1 MSAHGRAIMQN
12 VPQNNPTFTNTDG
25 RTSPDLAPRTG
36 PDAISPQ
43 EAAFDDAFRAVVD
56 IALAKGLPNELAL
69 CETAAKI
76 KQNLTTALAQVD
88 PDQANRAET
97 AIRAIVTS
105 WGGLGQS
112 ALEWQVE
119 VQDDEGE
126 TESPEAESPEM
137 GGGRDFRVQF
147 HEELREGSAALAE
160 WKG

>member
-12 VPQNNPTFTNTDG
+12 VPQNNSTFTNTDG

-105 WGGLGQS
+105 WVALDNPPSNGKWKFRMTKEKQS
-112 ALEWQVE
+112 RQKQSRQKWAADAIFECSFMKSCVKE
-119 VQDDEGE
+119 VL
-126 TESPEAESPEM
+126 P
-137 GGGRDFRVQF
+137 
-147 HEELREGSAALAE
+147 
-160 WKG
+160 